1 MRCEMFDFAFLL
13 GVLTMR
19 FVVLR
24 FANQSIM
31 KNEKGKRRKA
41 AAAGRSRGSTL
52 VGPSLEPKPKTKSK
66 ERYNNIKFT

>member
-24 FANQSIM
+24 FAHQSIM
-31 KNEKGKRRKA
+31 KNEKEKRRRKP

-52 VGPSLEPKPKTKSK
+52 VGPSLEPKPKTK
-66 ERYNNIKFT
+66 ERENNIKFT